1 MPPEQLNYSAV
12 GAIGKKPIIGIL
24 GGIGSGKSTV
34 AAEFAKLGC
43 KVIDADKIAH
53 ELLLYKTAV
62 KEKVVGL
69 FGQAI
74 LNSAGKIDREKLAEV
89 VFADTPSRCSMPDA
103 RYSSRINPPTAGLN
117 QNPAL
122 LGQESRTENQES
134 RTENQESRT
143 ENQESRIENRVSRI
157 EMLNEIIHPL
167 VLQRAEE
174 LIEQYNR
181 QNQVKAIVLDMPLL
195 VEVGWDQRC
204 DKLIFVDCEQK
215 LRLDRAKK
223 LGFDK
228 NQVEIR
234 ENFQISLDN
243 KANLADNTIE
253 NNSDFS
259 VLAKQV
265 VNIFSY
271 IMYNG

>member
-1 MPPEQLNYSAV
+1 M
-12 GAIGKKPIIGIL
+12 GATGKKPIIGIL

-43 KVIDADKIAH
+43 KVIDADKIAR

-69 FGQAI
+69 FGRTI
-74 LNSAGKIDREKLAEV
+74 LDPAGKIDREKLAEV
-89 VFADTPSRCSMPDA
+89 VFADA
-103 RYSSRINPPTAGLN
+103 RKLSLI
-117 QNPAL
+117 
-122 LGQESRTENQES
+122 
-134 RTENQESRT
+134 
-143 ENQESRIENRVSRI
+143 
-157 EMLNEIIHPL
+157 NEIIHPL
-167 VLQRAEE
+167 ILQQAQE
-174 LIEQYNR
+174 LIKQYDC

-195 VEVGWDQRC
+195 VEVGWDKRC

-228 NQVEIR
+228 KQVKIR